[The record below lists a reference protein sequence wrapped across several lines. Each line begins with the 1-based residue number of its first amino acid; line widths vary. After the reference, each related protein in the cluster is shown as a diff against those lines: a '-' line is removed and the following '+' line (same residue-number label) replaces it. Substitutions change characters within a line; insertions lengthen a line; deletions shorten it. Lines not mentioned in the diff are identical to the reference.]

1 MNTLTFSRPNMKLRK
16 LAEHLGLPYNQ
27 VLSFDLPA
35 GWSCPMADI
44 CKTKA
49 NEETG
54 KLERFGPVLCYA
66 AKAEAQYP
74 NVRSMRWRNFRIL
87 AGGSSGQMFQQII
100 ADMPYKAK
108 IVRIHSSGDYFNPA
122 YFEAW
127 RMVSNQAKN
136 IQFFGYTKI
145 LDYVLADKPDN
156 FRLIYSY
163 GSRDDKRWNAT
174 IPTCFIKINPTD
186 YEGTQVICDKD
197 DNEYQDYHEIFAGRS
212 FALNLH

>member
-1 MNTLTFSRPNMKLRK
+1 
-16 LAEHLGLPYNQ
+16 
-27 VLSFDLPA
+27 
-35 GWSCPMADI
+35 MANI

-49 NEETG
+49 NRETG

-74 NVRSMRWRNFRIL
+74 NVRNSRWRNFRELGPHTSEIMRDML
-87 AGGSSGQMFQQII
+87 IT
-100 ADMPYKAK
+100 DMPYKAE
-108 IVRIHSSGDYFNPA
+108 IIRIHSSGDFFNPA

-127 RMVSNQAKN
+127 RMVADALPAVK
-136 IQFFGYTKI
+136 FFGYTKI

-174 IPTCFIKINPTD
+174 IPTCFIKIEASD
-186 YEGTQVICDKD
+186 YPDVPVICDNH
-197 DNEYQDYHEIFAGRS
+197 DNSYQDYHEIFAGRS